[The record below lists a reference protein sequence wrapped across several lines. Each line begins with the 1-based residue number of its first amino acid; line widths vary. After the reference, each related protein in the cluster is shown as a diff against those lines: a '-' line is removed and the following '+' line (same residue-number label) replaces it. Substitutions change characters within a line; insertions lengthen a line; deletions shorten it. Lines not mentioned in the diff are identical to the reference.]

1 MKNSCLILLSLLFS
15 FECAIAISSEGL
27 TIYKAKEIV
36 TLDQTISSADSVL
49 ISNDRVLAISSIK
62 DLKDRYPE
70 VSINDQFKNDV
81 IVPGF
86 IEHHIHPFLSAITMN
101 AEIIAIE
108 GGGICQTIS
117 PKLIEIEIPT

>member
-86 IEHHIHPFLSAITMN
+86 MSTIFTLSYLPL
-101 AEIIAIE
+101 
-108 GGGICQTIS
+108 Q
-117 PKLIEIEIPT
+117 

>member
-49 ISNDRVLAISSIK
+49 ISDDRVLAISSIK

-70 VSINDQFKNDV
+70 ASINDQFKNDV
-81 IVPGF
+81 MVPGF

-108 GGGICQTIS
+108 GGICQTIS